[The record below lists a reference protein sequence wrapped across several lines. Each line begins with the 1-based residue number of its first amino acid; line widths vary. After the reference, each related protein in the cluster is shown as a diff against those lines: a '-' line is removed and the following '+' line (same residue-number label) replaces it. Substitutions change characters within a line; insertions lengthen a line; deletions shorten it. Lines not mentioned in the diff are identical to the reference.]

1 MAMPQ
6 NLFQPLYQPQQQQQ
20 QQQQESSPFR
30 NFYADDGRV
39 PPLVAL
45 YGPGPAQDRP
55 QHPPYAPPFNVV
67 GVAPGTLPAADGNDG
82 GADLQFNF
90 GLEPKRRKLEE
101 QDLFENNN
109 SQVSSIDFLQ
119 ARSVST
125 GLALSLDNSKLA
137 SSGDSAL
144 LSLLTDDIDRELQ
157 QQDAE
162 IGRFLKFQ
170 ADQLQK
176 NILQK
181 IQSSQLQSISFVED
195 QVLQKIREK
204 EGEIESINKKNKE
217 LKEQMEQ
224 LTVEAGAWQQQA
236 RYSENIITTLKF
248 NLQQIYAQSRDS
260 KEGCGDSEV
269 HDTAS
274 CCNARATD
282 SQLLCNGANGIKQMI
297 CKVCRVNEVC
307 MLLLPCKHLC
317 LCRYCESNLQVCPVC
332 QSPKFHG
339 MEVYMS

>member
-1 MAMPQ
+1 MAMPP
-6 NLFQPLYQPQQQQQ
+6 NLFQPLYQPQQQ

-30 NFYADDGRV
+30 NFYADGGQV
-39 PPLVAL
+39 SPLAAF
-45 YGPGPAQDRP
+45 YGPGAVRDRP

-90 GLEPKRRKLEE
+90 GLEPKRKKLEE

-125 GLALSLDNSKLA
+125 GLGLSLDNSKMA

-144 LSLLTDDIDRELQ
+144 LSLLTDDVDRELQ

-162 IGRFLKFQ
+162 IDRFLKFQ

-176 NILQK
+176 SILQK
-181 IQSSQLQSISFVED
+181 IQIGQLQSISFVED
-195 QVLQKIREK
+195 QVLQKIQEK
-204 EGEIESINKKNKE
+204 EGEIESINEKNKE
-217 LKEQMEQ
+217 LKEQIEH
-224 LTVEAGAWQQQA
+224 LNVEAGAWQQQA
-236 RYSENIITTLKF
+236 RYSENIITALKF

-282 SQLLCNGANGIKQMI
+282 IQLLCNGTNGTKQMI

-307 MLLLPCKHLC
+307 MLSLPCKHLC
-317 LCRYCESNLQVCPVC
+317 LCRYCESKLQVCPVC